1 MADTLKKCKHVF
13 QSLNMVAAQEM
24 ADVATSLFAPVRM
37 GVVYPSSPFILGS
50 APDATS
56 TSDDIFSAAPLP
68 QRFVSSNKSSSTR
81 AVRFADQQSAE
92 QPPSGTAG
100 EMMETDNVWTNFIY
114 LNFK

>member
-68 QRFVSSNKSSSTR
+68 QRFVSSSNSPSSSTR
-81 AVRFADQQSAE
+81 AVRFADQQSVE
-92 QPPSGTAG
+92 QPPSAG
-100 EMMETDNVWTNFIY
+100 AGSEMMDTDNVWNG
-114 LNFK
+114 LKL